1 MQYRFINLENYAREC
16 ATKPNT
22 ITFIIDNACRVF
34 PCEKVHELIKMIE
47 DQKHMTLENFLS
59 DTKALH
65 NDKPMPGLA
74 ILLFAIKKTA
84 PATDIAG
91 NNNTSINTGTDNF
104 IKHVTQCLKQKKYG
118 FEFLNLYPESM
129 KIMYSDRPLS
139 DFTHVKLF
147 KEPE

>member
-1 MQYRFINLENYAREC
+1 
-16 ATKPNT
+16 
-22 ITFIIDNACRVF
+22 
-34 PCEKVHELIKMIE
+34 
-47 DQKHMTLENFLS
+47 
-59 DTKALH
+59 
-65 NDKPMPGLA
+65 MPGLA

-84 PATDIAG
+84 PATDVSDS
-91 NNNTSINTGTDNF
+91 NNTSINTGTDNF
-104 IKHVTQCLKQKKYG
+104 IKYVTQCLKQKKYG